1 MKVIEL
7 ICQSCN
13 RTRVLDAK
21 EQQKILAELIRPAQT
36 KIIGCACGHFQF
48 ILAAGVR
55 MAH

>member
-7 ICQSCN
+7 ACQSCN

-36 KIIGCACGHFQF
+36 QIIECACGHFQF
-48 ILAAGVR
+48 VLGVR
-55 MAH
+55 IAH